1 MLCTD
6 INVENAD
13 TFILYQ
19 TGFFKIH
26 FLRSTQKQAL
36 SKTDFK
42 MHDYACNNYTRQ
54 SLNLDGPI
62 KCQVVIFKVLS
73 ASKSL
78 RDFSAN

>member
-13 TFILYQ
+13 YFYPLPI
-19 TGFFKIH
+19 GFFKIH

-42 MHDYACNNYTRQ
+42 MHDYACNNYTKQ
-54 SLNLDGPI
+54 SLNLGGPI
-62 KCQVVIFKVLS
+62 KCQVVIFRVLS